1 MLRRVPGHWE
11 LILLALVLLLL
22 FGAKQLPQIGRNLG
36 RGVRELKDTVGEV
49 DPRADVRKALEAPED
64 EARSGSTAPRDDSS
78 SRSAR
83 SFSVSSSI
91 SVRRSSSSRMVMC
104 WR

>member
-49 DPRADVRKALEAPED
+49 DPRADVRRALEAPED
-64 EARSGSTAPRDDSS
+64 EARSGH
-78 SRSAR
+78 RSAR
-83 SFSVSSSI
+83 RLVVAPGAEPLGQLVHLRPEI
-91 SVRRSSSSRMVMC
+91 LKLDVMF

>member
-1 MLRRVPGHWE
+1 MPGIGHWE

-49 DPRADVRKALEAPED
+49 DARADVRKALESPED
-64 EARSGSTAPRDDSS
+64 EARSGSTAPRDD
-78 SRSAR
+78 
-83 SFSVSSSI
+83 
-91 SVRRSSSSRMVMC
+91 
-104 WR
+104 